1 MNDDA
6 LSVGHF
12 VVNRPLEGIV
22 TMTTIAGGAERKA
35 YVVQRVAGA
44 V

>member
-12 VVNRPLEGIV
+12 VANRLLEGIG
-22 TMTTIAGGAERKA
+22 TMTTIAGGAERKEH
-35 YVVQRVAGA
+35 VLQRVEGA